1 MQYNKCKTQDYVL
14 ALPFSPD
21 PEKSTSHGNSFTN
34 RNRYKS
40 WKSGVLAPGPCI
52 LCTRGADERKPYNPD
67 TIHATDYANGKKN
80 KADTDAE
87 KSPRYFNLI
96 KKFQKRKTTYMC
108 LCVCVIEW
116 AEDISEC
123 FFPPH
128 HLSKSSL

>member
-1 MQYNKCKTQDYVL
+1 MVTAFKI
-14 ALPFSPD
+14 
-21 PEKSTSHGNSFTN
+21 KSAQAVSNYTLVIH
-34 RNRYKS
+34 
-40 WKSGVLAPGPCI
+40 
-52 LCTRGADERKPYNPD
+52 RGAWDATEYADERKPYNPD
-67 TIHATDYANGKKN
+67 TIHATEYANGKKN